1 MGAKITIDSS
11 TLVNKGLE
19 VIEAHWLFDIPYEQI
34 KVLIHPQSIIH
45 SMVEYIDGSVIAQLG
60 IPSMK
65 IPIAYALAGKL
76 D

>member
-34 KVLIHPQSIIH
+34 KVLIHPQVS
-45 SMVEYIDGSVIAQLG
+45 SF
-60 IPSMK
+60 
-65 IPIAYALAGKL
+65 
-76 D
+76 